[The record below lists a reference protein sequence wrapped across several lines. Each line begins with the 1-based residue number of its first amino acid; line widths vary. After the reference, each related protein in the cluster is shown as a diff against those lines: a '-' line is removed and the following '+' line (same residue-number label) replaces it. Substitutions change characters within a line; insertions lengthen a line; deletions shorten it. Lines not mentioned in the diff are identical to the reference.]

1 MRAKDKINFRL
12 PYDFRE
18 FTKFDWIIF
27 IVWIIA
33 EALFVTLLHLI
44 GWI

>member
-12 PYDFRE
+12 PDDFRE

-33 EALFVTLLHLI
+33 DALFVTLLYLI
-44 GWI
+44 EWI

>member
-12 PYDFRE
+12 PDDFRE

-27 IVWIIA
+27 IVWVIA
-33 EALFVTLLHLI
+33 EALFVTLLYLI